1 MVPKTGFQGKTLWCP
16 NISFDSL
23 RPDRSPGPVR
33 AQHSQMDFVVE
44 TSDALMC
51 PVFPQLGQDVTES
64 IRPITREERSV
75 RLPKRL
81 PRSTG
86 VA

>member
-1 MVPKTGFQGKTLWCP
+1 
-16 NISFDSL
+16 
-23 RPDRSPGPVR
+23 
-33 AQHSQMDFVVE
+33 MDFVVE

-51 PVFPQLGQDVTES
+51 PVFPQLGQNVTES